1 MGFEAVTVADAP
13 PALEVLLA
21 DHGAVLLGAA
31 RLICLDEQEAQDV
44 VQTTF
49 EIALRRGHTLRDRS
63 ALRAW
68 LLAIE
73 AREAMRRVRLLRRAV
88 PFRPQLHDLPA
99 VGPGHDERLAL
110 KEGLRVLPR
119 GARVA
124 IVLHYLVGYSVRETA
139 EALSVTENTI
149 KTQLRRGLARLREE
163 LRDE

>member
-1 MGFEAVTVADAP
+1 LGFEAVTLADAP
-13 PALEVLLA
+13 PALDSLLA

-49 EIALRRGHTLRDRS
+49 EIALKRGHTLRDRS

-73 AREAMRRVRLLRRAV
+73 AREATRRVRLMRRAI
-88 PFRPQLHDLPA
+88 PFHPALHDLP
-99 VGPGHDERLAL
+99 VRGPGHDEQLAL

-124 IVLHYLVGYSVRETA
+124 IVLHYLAGYSVRETA
-139 EALSVTENTI
+139 QALSVTENTI

>member
-1 MGFEAVTVADAP
+1 MGFEAVTVADAL
-13 PALEVLLA
+13 PALDVLLA
-21 DHGAVLLGAA
+21 EHGAVLLGAA
-31 RLICLDEQEAQDV
+31 RLICLDEEEAQDV

-63 ALRAW
+63 ALRGW

-73 AREAMRRVRLLRRAV
+73 AREATRRVRLMRRAI
-88 PFRPQLHDLPA
+88 PFRPQLHDLP
-99 VGPGHDERLAL
+99 VHGPGHDERLAL